1 MFKGIGDLQDTGIA
15 DLLIP
20 IVEHH
25 KIWGGDLYQLGRVKR
40 LVPGKNLIFLCR
52 VEQVTE
58 RHVGVPGG
66 LVLVK
71 VQLEV
76 HQKSHIVFHVH
87 VHGIFQGHHSQF
99 LWGIVRCSIYR
110 VVKA

>member
-1 MFKGIGDLQDTGIA
+1 M
-15 DLLIP
+15 
-20 IVEHH
+20 
-25 KIWGGDLYQLGRVKR
+25 GRVKR
-40 LVPGKNLIFLCR
+40 LVPGKSLIFLCR

-58 RHVGVPGG
+58 RHVGIPGG

-87 VHGIFQGHHSQF
+87 VHGVFQGHHSQV
-99 LWGIVRCSIYR
+99 LRGVVGRSIYR